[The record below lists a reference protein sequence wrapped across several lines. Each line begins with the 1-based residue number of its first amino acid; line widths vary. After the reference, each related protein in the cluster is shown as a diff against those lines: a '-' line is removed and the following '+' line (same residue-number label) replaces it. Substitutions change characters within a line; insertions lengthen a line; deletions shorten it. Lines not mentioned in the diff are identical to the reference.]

1 MSDLL
6 GDARKL
12 RQRIHRLEIL
22 LEIEKDERSHGW
34 FAGKASEDDAERSA
48 AFSRFLDSG
57 LIERAAPPHRF
68 RLTPD
73 GRDFLKDVRSKVS
86 ARGELDWTRADE
98 IDFSK
103 L

>member
-6 GDARKL
+6 SDARKL

-22 LEIEKDERSHGW
+22 LEIEKGEFRHHSSI
-34 FAGKASEDDAERSA
+34 GKVAEDAERTEA
-48 AFSRFLDSG
+48 IQRLLASG
-57 LIERAAPPHRF
+57 LIETESAPHHLRI
-68 RLTPD
+68 TAN
-73 GRDFLKDVRSKVS
+73 GRDFLKDVRAKVTG
-86 ARGELDWTRADE
+86 AGGELDWTRADE